1 MKNEDYNLLIKLARE
16 RLVDFLGDIASEQY
30 DWLDVDENDRQ
41 YAIALYR
48 VTAEQA
54 DEADE
59 GALIDLFISARQEE
73 LVSAAER
80 NREWFDES
88 RSEIVTAIYGD
99 DDHATVETE

>member
-1 MKNEDYNLLIKLARE
+1 MKHEDYNLLIKLASE
-16 RLVDFLGDIASEQY
+16 RLAEFLADIASEHSE
-30 DWLDVDENDRQ
+30 WLEVHWMDREF
-41 YAIALYR
+41 ALALYR